1 MMNKLHNIMTV
12 EELLEEVEPS
22 ISSRILVE
30 IQQLQQE
37 VTTLGQCNDGLEEQ
51 AEKRIREMER
61 LNNRIEDL
69 EQMVDDL
76 VAEAT
81 ELKAHIKLMESTHDG
96 II

>member
-1 MMNKLHNIMTV
+1 MNKLHNIMTV

-51 AEKRIREMER
+51 AEKRIGEMER

-69 EQMVDDL
+69 DQMVDDL
-76 VAEAT
+76 VAET
-81 ELKAHIKLMESTHDG
+81 TRLKAHIKLLESTHDG

>member
-12 EELLEEVEPS
+12 EELLEEVETS

-51 AEKRIREMER
+51 AEKRIGEMER

-76 VAEAT
+76 VAETT

>member
-1 MMNKLHNIMTV
+1 MTV

-51 AEKRIREMER
+51 AEKRIGEMER

-76 VAEAT
+76 FAETT